1 MFDNIITD
9 LFPNTKQLYHDI
21 GRLKE
26 NIAETLV
33 ANGYYKSDEMYNK
46 IRQLWDTIGVRHGVM
61 LVGPTGSGKTVN
73 WQTLKESINKIATPV
88 ESVKELQPAQVF
100 RKVQDRVLNPKAIL
114 NEQIY
119 GQMNQITK
127 E

>member
-26 NIAETLV
+26 NIAETL
-33 ANGYYKSDEMYNK
+33 AAKGYYKSDEMYNK

-73 WQTLKESINKIATPV
+73 WQTLKESINKMRHRSSLSKKYNLHKCSERFKLAYSIPKQFLMNK
-88 ESVKELQPAQVF
+88 SMVK
-100 RKVQDRVLNPKAIL
+100 
-114 NEQIY
+114 
-119 GQMNQITK
+119 
-127 E
+127 